1 VTARTSKVKTRS
13 TRERITLDLVEEC
26 GIFED
31 LKLRK
36 EEERE
41 GRRASYIYSL
51 GHVTCHVLSCL
62 ISKAARS
69 EGNMEFPHSGRP
81 EAEIIT

>member
-1 VTARTSKVKTRS
+1 MVKIHFTRK
-13 TRERITLDLVEEC
+13 RITLDLVRR
-26 GIFED
+26 GLIFED

-51 GHVTCHVLSCL
+51 VHVMCHVLSCL

>member
-1 VTARTSKVKTRS
+1 LISYKRG
-13 TRERITLDLVEEC
+13 L
-26 GIFED
+26 IFED

-36 EEERE
+36 EEEEEE

-69 EGNMEFPHSGRP
+69 EGNQEFPHSGRP